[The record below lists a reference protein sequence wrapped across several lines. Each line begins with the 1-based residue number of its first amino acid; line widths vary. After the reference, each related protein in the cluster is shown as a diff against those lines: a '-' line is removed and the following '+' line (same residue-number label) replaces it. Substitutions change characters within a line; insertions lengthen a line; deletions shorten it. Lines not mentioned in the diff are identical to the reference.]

1 MKNLFTKQFIQKE
14 VAGIIGACIIAITT
28 FGFFPFEE
36 SENEKIVMS
45 DFSLENIKGEAVSI
59 DEFRG
64 RKTLI
69 NFWATWCR
77 PCRKEMPM
85 LNGVFL
91 SQDPLDFSVVGIAI
105 DKPEKVVQFVA
116 ELGIDFPIMV
126 GQSKAYDVMKD
137 LGNEALTL
145 PYTILIDEEGQVV
158 WSKNT
163 ELKHTDMDEVLSI
176 Q

>member
-1 MKNLFTKQFIQKE
+1 MKKLFIF
-14 VAGIIGACIIAITT
+14 AGLIAIIALIVI
-28 FGFFPFEE
+28 PFQE
-36 SENEKIVMS
+36 SENERIVMS
-45 DFSLENIKGEAVSI
+45 DFFLENIEGETISI
-59 DEFRG
+59 GEFRG
-64 RKTLI
+64 EKTLI

-91 SQDPLDFSVVGIAI
+91 SQDPSDFSVVGIAI
-105 DKPEKVVQFVA
+105 DKPEKVKQFVA

-126 GQSKAYDVMKD
+126 GQSEAYDVMKD

-145 PYTILIDEEGQVV
+145 PYTILIDEEGEVV

-163 ELKHTDMDEVLSI
+163 ELKHSDMDEVLGI

>member
-1 MKNLFTKQFIQKE
+1 MKKLFIF
-14 VAGIIGACIIAITT
+14 AGLIAIIAVAI
-28 FGFFPFEE
+28 FQLQE
-36 SENEKIVMS
+36 SENETIVMS
-45 DFSLENIKGEAVSI
+45 DFSLVNMKGESVSI

-64 RKTLI
+64 EKTLI

-91 SQDPLDFSVVGIAI
+91 SQDPSDFSVVGIAI
-105 DKPEKVVQFVA
+105 DKPKKVKQFVA

-126 GQSKAYDVMKD
+126 GQSEAYDVMKD

-145 PYTILIDEEGQVV
+145 PYTILIDEEGEVV

-163 ELKHTDMDEVLSI
+163 ELKHSDMDEVLGI

>member
-1 MKNLFTKQFIQKE
+1 MKKLFIF
-14 VAGIIGACIIAITT
+14 AGLIAIIAVAI
-28 FGFFPFEE
+28 FQLQEL
-36 SENEKIVMS
+36 ENETIVMS
-45 DFSLENIKGEAVSI
+45 DFSLVNMKGVAVSI
-59 DEFRG
+59 DEFSG
-64 RKTLI
+64 EKTLI
-69 NFWATWCR
+69 NFCATWCR

-91 SQDPLDFSVVGIAI
+91 SQDPSDFSVVGIAI
-105 DKPEKVVQFVA
+105 DKPEKVTQFVA

-126 GQSKAYDVMKD
+126 GQSEAYDVMKD

-145 PYTILIDEEGQVV
+145 PYTILIDEEGEVV

-163 ELKHTDMDEVLSI
+163 ELKHSDMDEVLGI

>member
-1 MKNLFTKQFIQKE
+1 MKKFFIF
-14 VAGIIGACIIAITT
+14 VGLIAIIAVAI
-28 FGFFPFEE
+28 FQLQE
-36 SENEKIVMS
+36 SENETIVMS
-45 DFSLENIKGEAVSI
+45 DFSLVNMKGESVSI

-64 RKTLI
+64 EKTLI

-91 SQDPLDFSVVGIAI
+91 SQDPSKFSVVGIAI

-126 GQSKAYDVMKD
+126 GQSEAYDVMKG

-145 PYTILIDEEGQVV
+145 PYTILIDEEGEVV

-163 ELKHTDMDEVLSI
+163 ELNHSDMDEVLGI

>member
-1 MKNLFTKQFIQKE
+1 MKKLFIF
-14 VAGIIGACIIAITT
+14 AGLIAIIALIVI
-28 FGFFPFEE
+28 PFQE
-36 SENEKIVMS
+36 SGNERIVMS
-45 DFSLENIKGEAVSI
+45 DFFLENIEGETISI
-59 DEFRG
+59 VEFRG
-64 RKTLI
+64 EKTLI

-91 SQDPLDFSVVGIAI
+91 SQDPSDFSVVGIAI
-105 DKPEKVVQFVA
+105 DKPEKVKQFVA

-126 GQSKAYDVMKD
+126 GQSEAYDVMKD

-145 PYTILIDEEGQVV
+145 PYTILIDEEGEVV

-163 ELKHTDMDEVLSI
+163 ELKHSDMDEVLGI

>member
-1 MKNLFTKQFIQKE
+1 MKNFFIF
-14 VAGIIGACIIAITT
+14 VGLIAIIAISV
-28 FGFFPFEE
+28 FQFQE
-36 SENEKIVMS
+36 SENETIVMS
-45 DFSLENIKGEAVSI
+45 DFSLKNMKGEAVSI

-91 SQDPLDFSVVGIAI
+91 SQDPSDFSVVGIAI
-105 DKPEKVVQFVA
+105 DKPEKVTQFVA

-126 GQSKAYDVMKD
+126 GQSEAYDVMKA

-145 PYTILIDEEGQVV
+145 PYTILIDEEGEVV

-163 ELKHTDMDEVLSI
+163 ELKHSDMDEVLSI

>member
-1 MKNLFTKQFIQKE
+1 MKKFFIF
-14 VAGIIGACIIAITT
+14 VGLIGIIAVAI
-28 FGFFPFEE
+28 FQLQE
-36 SENEKIVMS
+36 SENETIVMS
-45 DFSLENIKGEAVSI
+45 DFSLVNMKGEAVSI

-64 RKTLI
+64 KKTLI

-91 SQDPLDFSVVGIAI
+91 SQDPSDFSVVGIAI
-105 DKPEKVVQFVA
+105 DKPEKVTQFVA

-126 GQSKAYDVMKD
+126 GQSEAYDVMKA

-145 PYTILIDEEGQVV
+145 PYTILIDEEGEVV

-163 ELKHTDMDEVLSI
+163 ELKHSDMDEVLGI

>member
-1 MKNLFTKQFIQKE
+1 MKKFFIFGGLI
-14 VAGIIGACIIAITT
+14 AIIAVSV
-28 FGFFPFEE
+28 FQFQG
-36 SENEKIVMS
+36 SENKTIVMS
-45 DFSLENIKGEAVSI
+45 DFSLENMKGEAISI

-91 SQDPLDFSVVGIAI
+91 SQDPSDFSVVGIAI
-105 DKPEKVVQFVA
+105 DKPEKVVKFVA

-126 GQSKAYDVMKD
+126 GQSEAYDVMKD

-145 PYTILIDEEGQVV
+145 PYTILIDEEGEVV

-163 ELKHTDMDEVLSI
+163 ELKHSDMDEVLGI

>member
-1 MKNLFTKQFIQKE
+1 MKKLFIF
-14 VAGIIGACIIAITT
+14 AGLIAIIALIVI
-28 FGFFPFEE
+28 PFQE
-36 SENEKIVMS
+36 SGNERIVMS
-45 DFSLENIKGEAVSI
+45 DFFLENIEGETISI
-59 DEFRG
+59 GEFRG
-64 RKTLI
+64 KKTLI

-91 SQDPLDFSVVGIAI
+91 SQDPSDFSVVGIAI
-105 DKPEKVVQFVA
+105 DKPEKVTQFVA

-126 GQSKAYDVMKD
+126 GQSEAYDVMKD

-145 PYTILIDEEGQVV
+145 PYTILIDEEGEVV

-163 ELKHTDMDEVLSI
+163 ELKHSDMDEVLGI

>member
-1 MKNLFTKQFIQKE
+1 MKKLFIF
-14 VAGIIGACIIAITT
+14 AGLIAIIAVAI
-28 FGFFPFEE
+28 FQLQE
-36 SENEKIVMS
+36 SENEAIVMS
-45 DFSLENIKGEAVSI
+45 DFSLVNMKGVAVSI
-59 DEFRG
+59 DECREE
-64 RKTLI
+64 KTLI

-91 SQDPLDFSVVGIAI
+91 SQDPSDFSVVGIAI
-105 DKPEKVVQFVA
+105 DKPEKVTQFVA

-126 GQSKAYDVMKD
+126 GQSEAYDVMKA

-145 PYTILIDEEGQVV
+145 PYTILIDEEGEVV
-158 WSKNT
+158 LSKNT
-163 ELKHTDMDEVLSI
+163 ELKHSDMDEVLGI

>member
-1 MKNLFTKQFIQKE
+1 MKKFLIF
-14 VAGIIGACIIAITT
+14 AGLTAIIAVSI
-28 FGFFPFEE
+28 FQFQE
-36 SENEKIVMS
+36 SENETIVMS
-45 DFSLENIKGEAVSI
+45 NFSLENMKGEAVSI

-64 RKTLI
+64 KKTLI

-85 LNGVFL
+85 LNGIFL
-91 SQDPLDFSVVGIAI
+91 SQDPSDFSVVGIAI
-105 DKPEKVVQFVA
+105 DKPEKVTQFVA

-126 GQSKAYDVMKD
+126 GQSEAYDVMKD

-145 PYTILIDEEGQVV
+145 PYTILIDEEGEVV

-163 ELKHTDMDEVLSI
+163 ELKHSDMDEVLSI

>member
-1 MKNLFTKQFIQKE
+1 MKKFFIF
-14 VAGIIGACIIAITT
+14 VGLIAIIAVAI
-28 FGFFPFEE
+28 FQLQE
-36 SENEKIVMS
+36 SENEAIVMS
-45 DFSLENIKGEAVSI
+45 DFSLVNMKGEAVSI

-64 RKTLI
+64 KKTLI

-91 SQDPLDFSVVGIAI
+91 SQDPSDFSVVGIAI
-105 DKPEKVVQFVA
+105 DKPEKVTQFVA

-126 GQSKAYDVMKD
+126 GQSEAYDVMKA

-145 PYTILIDEEGQVV
+145 PYTILIDEEGEVV

-163 ELKHTDMDEVLSI
+163 ELKHSDMDEVLSI

>member
-1 MKNLFTKQFIQKE
+1 MKKFFIF
-14 VAGIIGACIIAITT
+14 VGLIGIIAVAI
-28 FGFFPFEE
+28 FQLQE
-36 SENEKIVMS
+36 SENETIVMS
-45 DFSLENIKGEAVSI
+45 DFSLVNMKGELVSI

-64 RKTLI
+64 EKTLI

-91 SQDPLDFSVVGIAI
+91 SQDPSDFSVVGIAI
-105 DKPEKVVQFVA
+105 DKPEKVKQFVA

-126 GQSKAYDVMKD
+126 GQSEAYDVMKD

-145 PYTILIDEEGQVV
+145 PYTILIDEEGEVV

-163 ELKHTDMDEVLSI
+163 ELKHSDMDEVLSI

>member
-1 MKNLFTKQFIQKE
+1 MKKLFIF
-14 VAGIIGACIIAITT
+14 AGLIAIIALIVI
-28 FGFFPFEE
+28 PFQE
-36 SENEKIVMS
+36 SGNERIVMS
-45 DFSLENIKGEAVSI
+45 DFFLENIEGETISI
-59 DEFRG
+59 GEFRG
-64 RKTLI
+64 KKTLI

-91 SQDPLDFSVVGIAI
+91 SQDPSDFSVVGIAI
-105 DKPEKVVQFVA
+105 DKPEKVKQFVA

-126 GQSKAYDVMKD
+126 GQSEAYDVMKD

-145 PYTILIDEEGQVV
+145 PYTILIDEEGEVV

-163 ELKHTDMDEVLSI
+163 ELKHSDMDEVLGI

>member
-1 MKNLFTKQFIQKE
+1 MKKLFIF
-14 VAGIIGACIIAITT
+14 AGLIAIIAVAI
-28 FGFFPFEE
+28 FQLQE
-36 SENEKIVMS
+36 SENETIVMS
-45 DFSLENIKGEAVSI
+45 DFSLVNMKGEAVSI

-64 RKTLI
+64 GKTLI

-91 SQDPLDFSVVGIAI
+91 SQDPSDFSVVGIAI
-105 DKPEKVVQFVA
+105 DKPEKVTQFVA

-126 GQSKAYDVMKD
+126 GQSEAYDVMKA

-145 PYTILIDEEGQVV
+145 PYTILIDEEGEVV

-163 ELKHTDMDEVLSI
+163 ELKLSDMDEVLGI

>member
-1 MKNLFTKQFIQKE
+1 MKKLFIF
-14 VAGIIGACIIAITT
+14 AGLIAIVALIVI
-28 FGFFPFEE
+28 PFQE
-36 SENEKIVMS
+36 SKNERIVMS
-45 DFSLENIKGEAVSI
+45 DFFLENIEGEPISI
-59 DEFRG
+59 GEFRG
-64 RKTLI
+64 EKTLI

-91 SQDPLDFSVVGIAI
+91 SQDPSKFSVVGIAI

-126 GQSKAYDVMKD
+126 GQSEAYDVMKG

-145 PYTILIDEEGQVV
+145 PYTILIDEEGEVV

-163 ELKHTDMDEVLSI
+163 ELKHSDMDEVLSI